1 MSTLT
6 NKNCSPRSAWAGQAL
21 GLLLLV
27 LIGFAIAVEPAV
39 APPPPGAAAERL
51 LATCLPRYPEAACRC
66 VARAMPSPRRR
77 RRLRCGGRV
86 SRLVKLARARADA
99 ICSVSTRGY
108 LSELKV
114 MDRSGR

>member
-21 GLLLLV
+21 GLLMLV

-66 VARAMPSPRRR
+66 VARAMPIDARESKLER
-77 RRLRCGGRV
+77 
-86 SRLVKLARARADA
+86 LARDADDPEA
-99 ICSVSTRGY
+99 AYANLLPAAVVACAV
-108 LSELKV
+108 EAE
-114 MDRSGR
+114 